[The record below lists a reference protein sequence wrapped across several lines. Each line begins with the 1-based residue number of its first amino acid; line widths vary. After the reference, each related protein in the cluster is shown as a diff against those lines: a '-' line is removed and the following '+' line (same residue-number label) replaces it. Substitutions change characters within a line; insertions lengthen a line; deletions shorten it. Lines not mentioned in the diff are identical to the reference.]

1 MKRIAIVLLASL
13 AMPAVAR
20 EYQCVV
26 GEGRLV
32 WQATPCRSDP
42 YGGMNTVGE
51 EMERRRQ
58 LKAQA
63 ADQEVACRDKFKG
76 KIEVQNNPWN
86 GGAVH
91 AVEQYLKRDYLKDPD
106 SFQAVEWGTV
116 LKGCGNYVVSLKFRA
131 RNSFGG
137 YVVETRIFTLDADG
151 KVTGSA
157 PYR

>member
-1 MKRIAIVLLASL
+1 MKRIAIALLASL

-32 WQATPCRSDP
+32 WQDTPCKSDP